1 VLVIVIGTG
10 VFQNAVSLLQL
21 VLAARELSG
30 NRPEPRM
37 NLLWRRYAEISPPI
51 SLLVPAYNEE
61 LSIVESLRSMLA
73 LNYPNFEILAI
84 NDGSKDGTLQAVIDG
99 FGLEPVVR
107 PYEDA
112 VLHKPIRGF
121 VRVAALSQ
129 SAPHRQ
135 GERRQVRRAERRHQP
150 VPRTHL
156 LRHRTQSSRAM
167 RSCAPCSPSSTN
179 RPARSRSAARS
190 ASRTD
195 AGSRAGASCA
205 SACRETPSP
214 CSRRSNTCAPS
225 LMARLAWSRLKVL
238 IIISGAFGLFRRQVA
253 VAVGGYSH
261 NTVGEDF
268 ELVLKIH
275 RYMRERKQSYL
286 VTYIPEPV
294 CWTEAPESLRVLGRQ
309 RSRWQRGALESFFRH
324 IDVLLRPRRYGRVGW
339 AGMGNVL
346 VVDVLGPPVEVLGY
360 ILIPLMWGSASC
372 PSTTSWP
379 SSRSLSCLASSSA
392 SAR

>member
-1 VLVIVIGTG
+1 
-10 VFQNAVSLLQL
+10 
-21 VLAARELSG
+21 
-30 NRPEPRM
+30 
-37 NLLWRRYAEISPPI
+37 
-51 SLLVPAYNEE
+51 
-61 LSIVESLRSMLA
+61 
-73 LNYPNFEILAI
+73 
-84 NDGSKDGTLQAVIDG
+84 
-99 FGLEPVVR
+99 
-107 PYEDA
+107 
-112 VLHKPIRGF
+112 
-121 VRVAALSQ
+121 
-129 SAPHRQ
+129 
-135 GERRQVRRAERRHQP
+135 
-150 VPRTHL
+150 
-156 LRHRTQSSRAM
+156 
-167 RSCAPCSPSSTN
+167 
-179 RPARSRSAARS
+179 
-190 ASRTD
+190 
-195 AGSRAGASCA
+195 
-205 SACRETPSP
+205 
-214 CSRRSNTCAPS
+214 
-225 LMARLAWSRLKVL
+225 MARLAWSRLKVL